1 MLTASTTMQ
10 IVDNCLEISNLQLHN
25 QEIVNYLKNFEPEDR
40 GIELIKIME
49 VGATVMSRVT
59 ASQEVDYVNAK
70 VSETLNYVQ
79 DHFHQFDQQM
89 RESLEAHLNPV
100 KADSFLAQATGAINL
115 QSEKVQA
122 ALSEV
127 LRSAQD
133 SITREA
139 QKIEEGRSSLDRRM
153 DPTNTTGYLSAL
165 VRKMDQFDT
174 SLASQFNETDT
185 ASFVGKLKSSV
196 DEHFGSDG
204 KALQLIQEL
213 LLVDMDGNSPL
224 GQVYVGLKGDIAAL
238 RDVVMKLIGQQEM
251 LQSTTKKGFPFEE
264 KVFDRLQEIAKPHSD
279 VVEDT
284 SLKVVALTGS
294 KKGDYVY
301 YLAGTDTSIVLD
313 AKNYNKL
320 KSLPAMLSYLKEA
333 MKERGSKIGIIVA
346 PEARNLQKQ
355 IGSWNVFG
363 SCIITCLDHLEVAIK
378 YAKYILRVQETEA
391 KGLNVGLV
399 KHKLDT
405 VQRKMKE
412 FTTVKAK
419 LTKLANGVT
428 TSVADIQTVLSNIK
442 QDVNEK
448 LTDIQIEFDRQP
460 DD

>member
-1 MLTASTTMQ
+1 MLTSSTFIQ

-25 QEIVNYLKNFEPEDR
+25 QEIISYLKNFEPEDQ
-40 GIELIKIME
+40 ISELVKIME
-49 VGATVMSRVT
+49 VGATVMSRVA
-59 ASQEVDYVNAK
+59 ASQEVDYVNAR

-79 DHFHQFDQQM
+79 ERFHTFDQQM

-100 KADSFLAQATGAINL
+100 KAGSFLAQATGAINI

-122 ALSEV
+122 ALAEV

-133 SITREA
+133 SISKEA
-139 QKIEEGRSSLDRRM
+139 QKIEEGRSALDRRM
-153 DPTNTTGYLSAL
+153 DPTNTAGYLSAL
-165 VRKMDQFDT
+165 IQRMDQFGG

-185 ASFVGKLKSSV
+185 ASFVGKLKHMV
-196 DEHFGSDG
+196 DDHFGDDG
-204 KALQLIQEL
+204 KVLNLIDAKLQL
-213 LLVDMDGNSPL
+213 DGNTPL
-224 GQVYVGLKGDIAAL
+224 NQVYTGLRQEVTLL
-238 RDVVMKLIGQQEM
+238 RDAIMKLIGQQEM
-251 LQSTTKKGFPFEE
+251 LQSTTKKGFPFEAEVFE
-264 KVFDRLQEIAKPHSD
+264 KLQEIAKPYSD

-284 SLKVVALTGS
+284 SLKVVALSGS

-301 YLAGTDTSIVLD
+301 HLAGSDTSIVID

-320 KSLPAMLSYLKEA
+320 KSLPAMLAYLKEA
-333 MKERGSKIGIIVA
+333 MKERGSKIGVIVA
-346 PEARNLQKQ
+346 PEAKNLQKQ

-363 SCIITCLDHLEVAIK
+363 SCIITCLDHMEVAIK
-378 YAKYILRVQETEA
+378 YAKFILRAEETEA

-412 FTTVKAK
+412 FTTVKSK

-428 TSVADIQTVLSNIK
+428 TSVTDIQTILDNIK
-442 QDVNEK
+442 QDVNDK
-448 LTDIQIEFDRQP
+448 LGDIQTEFDRQP
-460 DD
+460 ES